1 VSRFPGVDL
10 LEVDALLTAEERMVR
25 DTVRAFVDDKV
36 KPIIEECHREGRTPL
51 ELVPE
56 MGALNLFGASIA
68 DYGLPGLGGVAY
80 GLIMQELERG
90 DSGLRSFASV
100 QSGLVMYPI
109 HAFGSQQQKDRWIP
123 RLATGEA
130 IGCFGLTEP
139 DFGSN
144 PGGMR
149 TAARRAGAAG
159 SGGGDWVLN
168 GSKQWITNGT
178 LADVAVVWAR
188 TDEGIRG
195 FLVEKGTPGFTAADQ
210 HGKFSLRASTTS
222 ELGFH
227 DCRIP
232 GDAILPGTTGLKNAL
247 MCLNQARY
255 GIAWGGIGSAME
267 CYHTALEYAKQR
279 VQWNGQPIACHQL
292 VQEKL
297 VWMVSEI
304 AKGQLLCLQL
314 GRLKDAGRLRPHHV
328 SLGKRNNV
336 WVARECA
343 KLARE
348 VLGANGIVDD
358 YPVIR
363 HMLNIESVYTYE
375 GTHDIH
381 GLILGQAITGIPA
394 FNAPV
399 LTDEP
404 LAAVGAAREA
414 RQPAG
419 EKAAA
424 AGSPPVIAGGGR

>member
-1 VSRFPGVDL
+1 LSRFPGVDL
-10 LEVDALLTAEERMVR
+10 LELDALLSEEERLVR

-36 KPIIEECHREGRTPL
+36 KPIIEECHRDARTPL

-56 MGALNLFGASIA
+56 MGALNLFGASLS

-80 GLIMQELERG
+80 GLIMAELERG
-90 DSGLRSFASV
+90 DSGLRSFVSV
-100 QSGLVMYPI
+100 QSSLVMYPI
-109 HAFGSQQQKDRWIP
+109 HAFGSQEQKDRWIP
-123 RLATGEA
+123 RLASGEA

-149 TAARRAGAAG
+149 TTARKVG
-159 SGGGDWVLN
+159 SDWVLN

-178 LADVAVVWAR
+178 LADVAVVWAK
-188 TDEGIRG
+188 TEDGVRG
-195 FLVEKGTPGFTAADQ
+195 FLVEKGTPGYTSSDQ

-232 GDAILPGTTGLKNAL
+232 GDAILPGTTGLKNSL

-255 GIAWGGIGSAME
+255 GIAWGGVGSAME
-267 CYHTALEYAKQR
+267 TFHTALQYAKER
-279 VQWNGQPIACHQL
+279 VQFGGQPIASHQL

-297 VWMVSEI
+297 AWMATEI
-304 AKGQLLCLQL
+304 SKGQLLCLQL
-314 GRLKDAGRLRPHHV
+314 GRLKDNGRLKHWHI
-328 SLGKRNNV
+328 SMGKRNNV

-348 VLGANGIVDD
+348 ILGANGIVDD

-381 GLILGQAITGIPA
+381 GLIIGEALTGIPSY
-394 FNAPV
+394 NPPERTVQEKERIPV
-399 LTDEP
+399 
-404 LAAVGAAREA
+404 
-414 RQPAG
+414 
-419 EKAAA
+419 AAA
-424 AGSPPVIAGGGR
+424 AGGAG

>member
-1 VSRFPGVDL
+1 LSRFPGVDL
-10 LEVDALLTAEERMVR
+10 LELDALLTEEERLVR

-36 KPIIEECHREGRTPL
+36 KPIIEECHRDARTPL

-56 MGALNLFGASIA
+56 MGALNLFGASLS
-68 DYGLPGLGGVAY
+68 DYGLPGLQGVAY

-90 DSGLRSFASV
+90 DSGLRSFVSV
-100 QSGLVMYPI
+100 QSSLVMYPI
-109 HAFGSQQQKDRWIP
+109 HTFGSQAQKDRWIP
-123 RLATGEA
+123 PLSTGEA

-149 TAARRAGAAG
+149 TTARKV
-159 SGGGDWVLN
+159 GDEWVLN

-178 LADVAVVWAR
+178 LADVAVVWAK
-188 TDEGIRG
+188 TDDGVRG
-195 FLVEKGTPGFTAADQ
+195 FLVEKGTPGFTSSDQ

-227 DCRIP
+227 DCRVP
-232 GDAILPGTTGLKNAL
+232 ADAILPGSTGLKSPL

-255 GIAWGGIGSAME
+255 GIAWGGVGSAME
-267 CYHTALEYAKQR
+267 TYYTALSYAKER
-279 VQWNGQPIACHQL
+279 VQFNGQPIACHQL

-297 VWMVSEI
+297 AWMATEI
-304 AKGQLLCLQL
+304 SKAQLLAYQL
-314 GRLKDAGRLRPHHV
+314 GKLKDSGKLKPFQI
-328 SLGKRNNV
+328 SMGKRNNI
-336 WVARECA
+336 WLARECA

-348 VLGANGIVDD
+348 ILGANGIVDD

-381 GLILGQAITGIPA
+381 GLIIGEAITGIPA
-394 FNAPV
+394 FNAP
-399 LTDEP
+399 ERSAP
-404 LAAVGAAREA
+404 KPKA
-414 RQPAG
+414 QPA
-419 EKAAA
+419 ATAA
-424 AGSPPVIAGGGR
+424 AGSAR

>member
-1 VSRFPGVDL
+1 MKRFPGVDFVDFDSL
-10 LEVDALLTAEERMVR
+10 LSEDERMVR
-25 DTVRAFVDDKV
+25 ESVRQFVDDMV
-36 KPIIEECHREGRTPL
+36 KPIIEECHRDCRTPL

-56 MGALNLFGASIA
+56 MAKLGLFGSTIEE
-68 DYGLPGLGGVAY
+68 YGLPGLGNVAY

-90 DSGLRSFASV
+90 DSGLRSFVSV
-100 QSGLVMYPI
+100 QSSLVMYPI
-109 HAFGSQQQKDRWIP
+109 YTFGSRQQRDRWIP
-123 RLATGEA
+123 ALGSGEA

-149 TAARRAGAAG
+149 TTARRD
-159 SGGGDWVLN
+159 GDEWVLN

-178 LADVAVVWAR
+178 LADVAVVWAQSG
-188 TDEGIRG
+188 DGVRG
-195 FLVEKGTPGFTAADQ
+195 FLVEKGTPGFTSSNQ

-232 GDAILPGTTGLKNAL
+232 AANMLPKTVGLKNAL

-255 GIAWGGIGSAME
+255 GIAWGGLGSAME
-267 CYHTALEYAKQR
+267 CYYTALEYAKER
-279 VQWNGQPIACHQL
+279 IQWNGQPIACHQL
-292 VQEKL
+292 VQDKL
-297 VWMVSEI
+297 VWMISEI
-304 AKGQLLCLQL
+304 TKGQLLAYQL
-314 GRLKDAGRLRPHHV
+314 GQLKDAGKIKHQHI

-343 KLARE
+343 RLARE

-363 HMLNIESVYTYE
+363 HMLNLESVYTYE

-381 GLILGQAITGIPA
+381 ALVIGERITGIPA
-394 FNAPV
+394 FNAPERTV
-399 LTDEP
+399 KVAP
-404 LAAVGAAREA
+404 AAV
-414 RQPAG
+414 PAG
-419 EKAAA
+419 
-424 AGSPPVIAGGGR
+424 G

>member
-1 VSRFPGVDL
+1 LSRFPGVDFLDFDSL
-10 LEVDALLTAEERMVR
+10 LSDEERLIR
-25 DTVRAFVDDKV
+25 GTVRSFVDDRL
-36 KPIIEECHREGRTPL
+36 KPIIEECHRDGRTPL

-56 MGALNLFGASIA
+56 MGRLNLFGANLS

-90 DSGLRSFASV
+90 DSGLRSFVSV

-109 HAFGSQQQKDRWIP
+109 HAFGSPAQKDRWLP

-149 TAARRAGAAG
+149 TTARRQ
-159 SGGGDWVLN
+159 GGDWVLD

-188 TDEGIRG
+188 TPDGIRG
-195 FLVEKGTPGFTAADQ
+195 FLVEKGTPGFTSSDQ

-227 DCRIP
+227 DCRVP
-232 GDAILPGTTGLKNAL
+232 GDAILPGTSGLKNAL

-255 GIAWGGIGSAME
+255 GIAWGGLGSAME
-267 CYHTALEYAKQR
+267 CYTTALRYAR
-279 VQWNGQPIACHQL
+279 ERIQWNGQPIACHQL

-304 AKGQLLCLQL
+304 TKGQLLAYQM
-314 GRLKDAGRLRPHHV
+314 GRLKDAGRLKHQHI

-343 KLARE
+343 RLARE
-348 VLGANGIVDD
+348 ILGANGIVDD

-363 HMLNIESVYTYE
+363 HMLNIESVFTYE

-381 GLILGQAITGIPA
+381 ALIIGESITGIPA
-394 FNAPV
+394 FNAP
-399 LTDEP
+399 
-404 LAAVGAAREA
+404 AR
-414 RQPAG
+414 G
-419 EKAAA
+419 EEAAA
-424 AGSPPVIAGGGR
+424 SAPATGPATPATPATPVTAGGGR